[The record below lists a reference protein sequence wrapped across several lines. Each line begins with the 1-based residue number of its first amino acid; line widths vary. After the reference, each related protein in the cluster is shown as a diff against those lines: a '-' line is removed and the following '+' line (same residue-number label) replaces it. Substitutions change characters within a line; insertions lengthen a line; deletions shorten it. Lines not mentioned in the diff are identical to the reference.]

1 LKNDTVRIKFQE
13 NDTVWK
19 VLGEWYYLKSI
30 VIPNHSFK

>member
-19 VLGEWYYLKSI
+19 VLGEWNSLT
-30 VIPNHSFK
+30 